1 MTLVNDDKIV
11 TGQNK
16 IVKILNDYY
25 VNIAQITTGVVPSNI
40 RDEIGS
46 HLSNEELVA
55 KMDHPSIKSMK
66 ENCKIDC
73 TFSFQEVSSDDVF

>member
-11 TGQNK
+11 TDQNK

-25 VNIAQITTGVVPSNI
+25 VNIIQITTCVVPSNI
-40 RDEIGS
+40 KDEIGS

-55 KMDHPSIKSMK
+55 KIVDHYK
-66 ENCKIDC
+66 D
-73 TFSFQEVSSDDVF
+73 Q